1 VIFVVPPVRI
11 RRGGKNLLGF
21 IMKTTVIVTV
31 YNRPAMLIACLRAL
45 ALGTQRVDEVVV
57 SDDGSN
63 ADNVQRMQAA
73 FPELPFPVRYI
84 RQEDR
89 GFRLAAARNNALRQV
104 TGDYIIS
111 LDCDILLLPEAV
123 MAHTR
128 LARRG
133 WFLAANRACVGAVET
148 EEALQQAMHPRLL
161 EVLWEDADRR
171 HLRRAH
177 RQFQRNVW
185 LRRIGLAKRH
195 KPKILGCHF
204 SIFREDIERVNGFD
218 EAYVGW
224 GLEDDDFSMRLHKA
238 GVRGRSLILEA
249 RALHLWHPSLASRP
263 ATSTNR
269 TYFQR
274 RDIPAFC
281 VQGLQ
286 ADASN
291 NGIEKRA

>member
-1 VIFVVPPVRI
+1 
-11 RRGGKNLLGF
+11 
-21 IMKTTVIVTV
+21 MKTTVIVTV

-57 SDDGSN
+57 SDDGSS
-63 ADNVQRMQAA
+63 ADNVQWMQAA
-73 FPELPFPVRYI
+73 FLDLPFPVRFI

-89 GFRLAAARNNALRQV
+89 GYRLSAVRNNALRLAS
-104 TGDYIIS
+104 GDYIIS

-133 WFLAANRACVGAVET
+133 WFLAANRAGVGALET
-148 EEALQQAMHPRLL
+148 EEALQQAMHSRLL
-161 EVLWEDADRR
+161 EVLWEDADRC

-185 LRRIGLAKRH
+185 LRRLGLAKRH

-249 RALHLWHPSLASRP
+249 DALHLWHPSVASRVAEP
-263 ATSTNR
+263 AASPNLA
-269 TYFQR
+269 YFRR
-274 RDIPAFC
+274 RDVPAFC
-281 VQGLQ
+281 VQGL
-286 ADASN
+286 
-291 NGIEKRA
+291 RAAQRTACPP

>member
-1 VIFVVPPVRI
+1 
-11 RRGGKNLLGF
+11 
-21 IMKTTVIVTV
+21 MKTTVIVTV

-45 ALGTQRVDEVVV
+45 ALTPQRVDEVVV
-57 SDDGSN
+57 SDDGSS
-63 ADNVQRMQAA
+63 ADNVRRMQAA
-73 FPELPFPVRYI
+73 FLDLPFPVRYV

-89 GFRLAAARNNALRQV
+89 GYRLAAARNNALRQA

-123 MAHTR
+123 IAHTR

-133 WFLAANRACVGAVET
+133 WFLAANRACVGALET

-177 RQFQRNVW
+177 FQFQRNVW
-185 LRRIGLAKRH
+185 LRRFGLAKRH

-249 RALHLWHPSLASRP
+249 DALHFWHPSVASRP
-263 ATSTNR
+263 AASPNLA
-269 TYFQR
+269 YFR
-274 RDIPAFC
+274 RREVPAFC
-281 VQGLQ
+281 VQGLRM
-286 ADASN
+286 AEAR
-291 NGIEKRA
+291 RA

>member
-1 VIFVVPPVRI
+1 
-11 RRGGKNLLGF
+11 
-21 IMKTTVIVTV
+21 MKTTVIVTV

-57 SDDGSN
+57 SDDGSSE
-63 ADNVQRMQAA
+63 DNVRRMQAV
-73 FPELPFPVRYI
+73 FPDLPFPVRFV

-89 GFRLAAARNNALRQV
+89 GYRLAAARNNALRQA

-111 LDCDILLLPEAV
+111 LDCDILLMPDAV
-123 MAHTR
+123 MAHVKS
-128 LARRG
+128 ARCG

-161 EVLWEDADRR
+161 EVLWEDTDRC

-185 LRRIGLAKRH
+185 LRRLGLAKRH

-224 GLEDDDFSMRLHKA
+224 GLEDDDFAMRLHKA

-249 RALHLWHPSLASRP
+249 RALHLWHPSVVSRVAEP
-263 ATSTNR
+263 AARANR
-269 TYFQR
+269 AYFRR
-274 RDIPAFC
+274 RDVPAFC
-281 VQGLQ
+281 VQGLT
-286 ADASN
+286 DASD
-291 NGIEKRA
+291 NGTEK

>member
-1 VIFVVPPVRI
+1 
-11 RRGGKNLLGF
+11 
-21 IMKTTVIVTV
+21 MKTTVIVTV
-31 YNRPAMLIACLRAL
+31 YNRPAMLIACLQAL

-57 SDDGSN
+57 SDDGSS

-73 FPELPFPVRYI
+73 FPDLPFPVRFV

-89 GFRLAAARNNALRQV
+89 GYRLSAARNNALRQA

-123 MAHTR
+123 MEHVK

-133 WFLAANRACVGAVET
+133 WFLAANRAYVGAVAT
-148 EEALQQAMHPRLL
+148 EEMLQQAMHPRLL
-161 EVLWEDADRR
+161 EVLWGDSDRS

-185 LRRIGLAKRH
+185 MRRLGLAKRH

-249 RALHLWHPSLASRP
+249 RALHLWHPSVASRVAEP
-263 ATSTNR
+263 AASPNLV
-269 TYFQR
+269 YFRR
-274 RDIPAFC
+274 RDVPAFC
-281 VQGLQ
+281 VQGLRANQ
-286 ADASN
+286 RTEDRRQTADD
-291 NGIEKRA
+291 GL